1 MLTNFH
7 KAISECWRRTQKG
20 SPFSSKEGRTKYK
33 RQRDKRVRDRDLS
46 WGRSHEGGEVSKQQK
61 TLSPA
66 SLWGV
71 LDVRGQHN
79 WEKKKKNPQ
88 NTHLTATPSGEAAQT
103 LASTTSKQ
111 GPDREVR
118 ALT

>member
-7 KAISECWRRTQKG
+7 KVISECWRRTQKG
-20 SPFSSKEGRTKYK
+20 SPFTSKEGRTKYK

-46 WGRSHEGGEVSKQQK
+46 WGRSREGEVSKQQK

-79 WEKKKKNPQ
+79 WEEKKKNPQ
-88 NTHLTATPSGEAAQT
+88 NIHLTTTPSGEAAQRH
-103 LASTTSKQ
+103 ASTTSKQ
-111 GPDREVR
+111 GLDREVR